1 MTVPSVTTNT
11 TVTLTNISDGSCS
24 SAINLTATTVV
35 NALITPTFNT
45 LGPYCQ
51 TGLVDPLLTTSMRVI
66 LEFGRRQQLITLPQE
81 QVLTH
86 LPQILDNVHQTRLW
100 M

>member
-24 SAINLTATTVV
+24 STINLTATTVV

-51 TGLVDPLLTTSMRVI
+51 TGLVDPLPQFQMRVI
-66 LEFGRRQQLITLPQE
+66 QE
-81 QVLTH
+81 LGPATIDNSSSGTSTYTFTQT
-86 LPQILDNVHQTRLW
+86 LDNVHQTRLW